1 MIRNVGKKVPVSL
14 TEEFILNYSALPPE
28 LDRWRYYR
36 CEYGGHAQSCF
47 MECPIYL
54 PPCVDAFI
62 FDMLFDF
69 WQSTGRKRRK
79 ILHDIIQELEST
91 MSAKSENAEII

>member
-1 MIRNVGKKVPVSL
+1 MTKSKYVPVGL
-14 TEEFILNYSALPPE
+14 TEELILNYAALPPE
-28 LDRWRYYR
+28 LDGWRYYR
-36 CEYGGHAQSCF
+36 IEMGGHAQSCF

-54 PPCVDAFI
+54 PRCVDAFI

-91 MSAKSENAEII
+91 MSTKSNNVEII